1 MLVTMKKK
9 KRAPSIYDVAKLAG
23 VSPSTVSRFLNR
35 TTFISK
41 EKNEA
46 IEGAIKQLGYKS
58 HHLLKQGTNQRTM
71 TIGVLVQNPESPFTS
86 RIFNDMERFLA
97 PKGYSLVIAS
107 GYWQHSMQLHALN
120 YLDKNHVDG
129 VIVVAGSLTEQELT
143 EYSKKIPVVAVG
155 YNYTAERLKSI
166 NIDNVLG
173 GHMATLHLL
182 QKGHVN
188 IAHIKGMLNQPD
200 AVARFVG
207 YKKALAEA
215 GIKVRSNLIKQGD
228 FSSETGYERTL
239 ELLTSKVHFSALF
252 AANDQTA
259 YGAIKALHDHGLR
272 VPEDVSVVGFDD
284 LPTSKYFTPGLT
296 TLRQPFEEIG
306 VVCAESIL
314 NLLAG
319 KQSNTRLPPIELIV
333 RESTTSKFLPP
344 STNSEYYTS
353 SKSD

>member
-1 MLVTMKKK
+1 MKKK
-9 KRAPSIYDVAKLAG
+9 KRSPSIYDVAKLAG

-41 EKNEA
+41 PKTIA
-46 IEGAIKQLGYKS
+46 IEDAIKALDYKPNF
-58 HHLLKQGTNQRTM
+58 HMNQGSNTRSM

-86 RIFNDMERFLA
+86 RIFNDMESFLG

-107 GYWQHSMQLHALN
+107 GYWQHSMQLQALE
-120 YLDKNHVDG
+120 YLEKSNVDG
-129 VIVVAGSLTEQELT
+129 VIVVAGSLTEQELVD
-143 EYSKKIPVVAVG
+143 YSKKIPVVAVG
-155 YNYTAERLKSI
+155 YNYAAEKLQAV

-182 QKGHVN
+182 QQGHVN
-188 IAHIKGMLNQPD
+188 IAHIKGLLNQPD

-215 GIKVRSNLIKQGD
+215 GIKVRNSLIKQGD
-228 FSSETGYERTL
+228 FSSETGYDCTV
-239 ELLTSKVHFSALF
+239 ELIQSNVHFSALF

-259 YGAIKALHDHGLR
+259 YGAIKALHDHGFK

-296 TLRQPFEEIG
+296 TLRQPVEEIG

-314 NLLAG
+314 SLFSGEKCN
-319 KQSNTRLPPIELIV
+319 SRLPPIDLIV
-333 RESTTSKFLPP
+333 RESTVSRFHPDTPK
-344 STNSEYYTS
+344 
-353 SKSD
+353 

>member
-1 MLVTMKKK
+1 MKKK
-9 KRAPSIYDVAKLAG
+9 KRSPSIYDVAKLAG

-41 EKNEA
+41 PKTIA
-46 IEGAIKQLGYKS
+46 IEDAIKALGYKPNFHMS
-58 HHLLKQGTNQRTM
+58 QGSNTRSM

-86 RIFNDMERFLA
+86 RIFNDMESFLG

-107 GYWQHSMQLHALN
+107 GYWQHSMQLQALE
-120 YLDKNHVDG
+120 YLEKSNVDG

-143 EYSKKIPVVAVG
+143 DYAKHIPVVAVG
-155 YNYTAERLKSI
+155 YSYAGERLKSV

-182 QKGHVN
+182 QQGHVN
-188 IAHIKGMLNQPD
+188 IAHIKGLLNQPD

-207 YKKALAEA
+207 YKKALNEA
-215 GIKVRSNLIKQGD
+215 GIKIRNNLIKQGD
-228 FSSETGYERTL
+228 FSSETGYEQTVQL
-239 ELLTSKVHFSALF
+239 IESKVHFSALF

-259 YGAIKALHDHGLR
+259 YGAIKALHDNGLR

-284 LPTSKYFTPGLT
+284 LPTSKFFTPGLT
-296 TLRQPFEEIG
+296 TLRQPVEEIG

-314 NLLAG
+314 SLLTGDKCTA
-319 KQSNTRLPPIELIV
+319 RLPPIDLIV
-333 RESTTSKFLPP
+333 RESTVSKFR
-344 STNSEYYTS
+344 
-353 SKSD
+353 K